1 MKMRLSV
8 TTFALLTLL
17 SAGAFAQTQQ
27 QEHQEHHPAG
37 APAQAQTPPAATAPP
52 AATQA
57 PPAAPA
63 PPAVTQA
70 PPARS
75 PSMQGQMPMGQMP
88 MGQMPMGQMMQGM
101 PEHCR
106 AMMQNMPHGC
116 MQMMM
121 QGRMGGAA
129 PGVQGQVPS
138 QSAAGKAYMEAAE
151 RMHAPMMEGL
161 QAGDPDVAF
170 VRGMIAHHQGAID
183 MAKVVLQYGKDD
195 QTKKWAADVMRE
207 QQREIDEMQNWLKK
221 QAR

>member
-1 MKMRLSV
+1 MKTRLFV
-8 TTFALLTLL
+8 TTSVLLALL

-37 APAQAQTPPAATAPP
+37 APAQAQTPPAAPAPP

-57 PPAAPA
+57 PPAAS
-63 PPAVTQA
+63 PP
-70 PPARS
+70 
-75 PSMQGQMPMGQMP
+75 MQ
-88 MGQMPMGQMMQGM
+88 GQMPMGQMMQGM
-101 PEHCR
+101 PEQCR
-106 AMMQNMPHGC
+106 AMMQNMPQGC
-116 MQMMM
+116 MQMMMM
-121 QGRMGGAA
+121 QGRMGGAM
-129 PGVQGQVPS
+129 PGAQGQVPS
-138 QSAAGKAYMEAAE
+138 QSAAGKAYVEAAE

-195 QTKKWAADVMRE
+195 QTKKWGADVMRE